1 MKNALLFTLLC
12 AALLVSSCARHIIVN
27 FQESADST
35 GSIVITPTAPI
46 QGSVLTIDD
55 KLLVDKKFIKK
66 ITVKNVPI
74 GAHDIHF
81 SADSWSYKEKISE
94 KATITVKPNQE
105 NAKII
110 TRPPFSSGYYVVY
123 AISTLVSLFIIFR

>member
-12 AALLVSSCARHIIVN
+12 ASLLVTSCARHIIVN

-74 GAHDIHF
+74 GAHDVHF
-81 SADSWSYKEKISE
+81 SADSWSYKEKINE
-94 KATITVKPNQE
+94 KSVVTVKANQE

-110 TRPPFSSGYYVVY
+110 SRPPFSNGYYVTYVV
-123 AISTLVSLFIIFR
+123 SSLVTLLILLY